1 MIDCSII
8 HLVHLKPLVL
18 PDELIP
24 ALNSSKIAIVI
35 DSDFTYCGASESIAY
50 RLMIETGRRVHALG
64 LEDRTA
70 GFAPSLDNPTPTP
83 ERIAERVRN
92 LLQS

>member
-1 MIDCSII
+1 
-8 HLVHLKPLVL
+8 LKPLVL